1 MKMAEMSG
9 DVVLVTGANGAL
21 GSAIVERLASDGAR
35 VVALERSHNDDVT
48 LERVSANV
56 LRLLANTGD
65 ASALGGAVARA
76 EAELGPLSGAVLTAG
91 AWRGGHQF
99 YEVDAAADYRTVMDA
114 NLESAS
120 VALRASLPGMVQRKR
135 GSVILIGSRSGVR
148 PYDAPGDAAYA
159 AAKAALT
166 ALAQAIAAEVVA
178 DGVRVNVVMPST
190 IDTEANRK
198 AMPNADR
205 SRWVTTDSLGDVI
218 QFLLSERARDI
229 SGAAI
234 PVYGRASV

>member
-1 MKMAEMSG
+1 MKMAEMSSG
-9 DVVLVTGANGAL
+9 VVLVTGANGAL
-21 GSAIVERLASDGAR
+21 GSAVVQRIAADGAR
-35 VVALERSHNDDVT
+35 VVALERSKDGEVK

-56 LRLLANTGD
+56 LRLLASTSD
-65 ASALGGAVARA
+65 VSALADAVTRA

-91 AWRGGHQF
+91 AWRGGHHF
-99 YEVDAAADYRTVMDA
+99 HEADAAADYRAVMDA
-114 NLESAS
+114 NLESAN
-120 VALRASLPGMVQRKR
+120 VALRACLPGMVQRKR

-159 AAKAALT
+159 AAKAALA
-166 ALAQAIAAEVVA
+166 ALAQAIAAEVLA
-178 DGVRVNVVMPST
+178 AGVRVNVVMPST

-198 AMPNADR
+198 AMPSADR
-205 SRWVTTDSLGDVI
+205 SRWVTTDSLSDVI

-234 PVYGRASV
+234 PVYGRANV